1 MSIFDDVTTGMK
13 QAMRAREKERLSALR
28 GIRAAFLMRTKE
40 DNSQSLTDEQCV
52 PLLRRLE
59 KQRHESIE
67 AFDGAGRTRQAD
79 AERAELEV
87 IRSFLPSLAD
97 EAATRAWVE
106 EALAA
111 VGAAGPGDLGRVMG
125 SLMKGHR
132 GEVDGGLARQIAQQ
146 LLAELDA
153 EAQTE

>member
-13 QAMRAREKERLSALR
+13 EAMRAREKARLSALR
-28 GIRAAFLMRTKE
+28 GIRAAFLTRMKE
-40 DNSQSLTDEQCV
+40 DNSESLSDEQCV

-59 KQRHESIE
+59 KQRRESIE
-67 AFDGAGRTRQAD
+67 AFGGAGRTEQAD

-87 IRSFLPSLAD
+87 IQSFLPSLAD
-97 EAATRAWVE
+97 QAATRAWVE

-111 VGAAGPGDLGRVMG
+111 VGATGPGDLGRVMG

-153 EAQTE
+153 KPQAE